1 MRERATDT
9 VSPQRVMAKLP
20 SIELYESA
28 NRQAGWDCDLIQM
41 SAGPLDARFFHTSSD
56 DIYFVT
62 ESFNQ
67 QLRLR
72 FSPPAGMIGLVI
84 PVAVGGA
91 SKLFGHDLSSDDLIT
106 FGVESE
112 LDFMSARS
120 AGDLCLFMPERRF
133 RDLAERLQPGGTNIL
148 RRGEG
153 RLKRCTKGALASL
166 WRDANE
172 TLLGSGSLATEAEL
186 LPNLAAALVLL
197 HTDIGEDV
205 FSSRLHVHWSVERA
219 KDYIHGHLASTIR
232 LEDVCHHA
240 GMGMR
245 SLQYHFARQYQI
257 TPTRYILQHRMNL
270 ARRRLAKACPA
281 ETTVTQVALDC
292 GLNHLGRFSTQYRQ
306 LFAESPNRTLS
317 RES

>member
-9 VSPQRVMAKLP
+9 TSSQRVMAKLP
-20 SIELYESA
+20 AIELYESA
-28 NRQAGWDCDLIQM
+28 NRQAGWDCDLVQM
-41 SAGPLDARFFHTSSD
+41 STGPLDARFFHTSSD

-72 FSPPAGMIGLVI
+72 FSPPAGMVGLAI

-91 SKLFGHDLSSDDLIT
+91 SKLFGHDLSPDDLIT

-120 AGDLCLFMPERRF
+120 AGDLCLFMPEQRF
-133 RDLAERLQPGGTNIL
+133 RDLTERLQPGGTKIL
-148 RRGEG
+148 KRGEG

-166 WRDANE
+166 WREANE
-172 TLLGSGSLATEAEL
+172 TLSGSASLAAEAEL

-197 HTDIGEDV
+197 LADSQEDV
-205 FSSRLHVHWSVERA
+205 FSSQLHVHRGVERA
-219 KDYIHGHLASTIR
+219 KDYIHSRLASTIR
-232 LEDVCHHA
+232 LEDVCRHA

-245 SLQYHFARQYQI
+245 SLQYHFAHQYQI

-270 ARRRLAKACPA
+270 ARRRLATACPA
-281 ETTVTQVALDC
+281 ETTVTQVALGC

-306 LFAESPNRTLS
+306 LFAEPAHKTLS
-317 RES
+317 Q